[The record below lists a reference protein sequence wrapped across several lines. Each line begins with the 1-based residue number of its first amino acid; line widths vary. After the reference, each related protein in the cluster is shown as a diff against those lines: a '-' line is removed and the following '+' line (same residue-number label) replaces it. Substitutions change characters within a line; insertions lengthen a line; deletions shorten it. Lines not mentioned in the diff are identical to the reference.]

1 MQAIRS
7 KDKLSPTGGCSLAY
21 CPCVSI
27 DACVV
32 ISALNQRAPDSICC
46 TGNGGYSLDRA
57 VVRRLICSL
66 KRPSAPFRARQ
77 ASNPEPEAA
86 LSDTIQHLAKMNN
99 HDVRAPIF
107 GVGREVAI
115 NRGILI
121 LTSITTNHH
130 DLPRTVLLAPLLDQ
144 INCVRK
150 PADEGCVDHCGC
162 PCLATARPI
171 AAVRSSASPPQG
183 TPVFLSARR

>member
-115 NRGILI
+115 NRGISI
-121 LTSITTNHH
+121 LPTITTNRN
-130 DLPRTVLLAPLLDQ
+130 DLPELGRRRNRRFQFREPSFQRHLWIVSPSFRT
-144 INCVRK
+144 
-150 PADEGCVDHCGC
+150 
-162 PCLATARPI
+162 
-171 AAVRSSASPPQG
+171 RSSS
-183 TPVFLSARR
+183 SAVSMILANAWIAK